1 MVAPFICISLMRTA
15 WPVFALCRIEGGVA
29 LNGIVMAGHLRAGMG
44 ASWIVGSGPGVDRL
58 HHAFAVGQSHAGVVC
73 SMRARL
79 GFYSSAGLSDGRSG
93 GREG

>member
-1 MVAPFICISLMRTA
+1 M
-15 WPVFALCRIEGGVA
+15 
-29 LNGIVMAGHLRAGMG
+29 NGIVMAGHLRAGMG

-73 SMRARL
+73 SMRARP

-93 GREG
+93 GPEG